1 MIAFAVRR
9 RLVRARHAGAV
20 VLLAAV
26 CASAQTPP
34 PTTLVVPFALEKFD
48 PRVAWLGE
56 GVAIGLTTALAERG
70 VATVGRDE
78 RLDVFERLQLPPAA
92 TLTRATIIK
101 VAELVGASRVILGRV
116 GATGS
121 DVTIDAQVL
130 HVDTARLD
138 PPLHHVAPVSELLQA
153 YRDLAARADPATPA
167 PSASTALPPS
177 VPAFELYVRGL
188 TAAGEDAQERYLA
201 QAIESAPAYVEARL
215 ALWSV
220 QTARG
225 AHDQAVATLSGIAPD
240 GARAADVGI
249 RRAASLLQLRR
260 FDDAFA
266 ALKAQADD
274 TRSPVVANLL
284 GVVQLRRVA
293 TPQTGR
299 ATYYFHQAA
308 ELDPADP
315 DYCFNLGYAYWLE
328 KDAMAA
334 AYWLREAVRRD
345 PTDGDAHYVLAAAL
359 AASGAGPEADREREL
374 ARRLSERW
382 ETAAAGDVVPRGLE
396 RVKERASPVRTR
408 IDTRLLA
415 GAQRDQRET
424 AAFHVATARR
434 AFDEGRDPET
444 IREAQRALYLAP
456 YDPAAHLLLG
466 RALARSGLLQEAVD
480 ALKVANW
487 SAETA
492 AAHLLLGDVLLR
504 LRDLDG
510 AGRAADRAL
519 VLEPDNADA
528 LALAA
533 RVRAA
538 RAGGA

>member
-1 MIAFAVRR
+1 VIGPARR
-9 RLVRARHAGAV
+9 WFVQASSVAGV
-20 VLLAAV
+20 VLLAPPGAP
-26 CASAQTPP
+26 AQPP
-34 PTTLVVPFALEKFD
+34 PITLVVPFALEKFE

-56 GVAIGLTTALAERG
+56 GAAIGLTAALAERG
-70 VATVGRDE
+70 VETVSRDE
-78 RLDVFERLQLPPAA
+78 RLEVFERLQLPPAA

-116 GATGS
+116 GAT
-121 DVTIDAQVL
+121 DAEVTIDAQVL
-130 HVDTARLD
+130 HLDTARLD
-138 PPLHHVAPVSELLQA
+138 PPLHHVTPVGGLLRA
-153 YRDLAARADPATPA
+153 YREVAALAVPGTPPPPGLPALA
-167 PSASTALPPS
+167 PS

-188 TAAGEDAQERYLA
+188 TTAGEAGQERYLT
-201 QAIESAPAYVEARL
+201 QAIEAAPDYVEARL

-225 AHDQAVATLSGIAPD
+225 AHAQAEATLSGGPSG
-240 GARAADVGI
+240 GAHALEVGI

-260 FDDAFA
+260 YDDAFA
-266 ALKAQADD
+266 VLKAHADEA
-274 TRSPVVANLL
+274 RSPVVANLL

-308 ELDPADP
+308 ELDPGDS

-328 KDAMAA
+328 RDAMAA

-345 PTDGDAHYVLAAAL
+345 PADGDAHYVLAAAL

-382 ETAAAGDVVPRGLE
+382 EAAAVGDAVPRGLE
-396 RVKERASPVRTR
+396 RVKERASPTRTR
-408 IDTRLLA
+408 VDTRLLA
-415 GAQRDQRET
+415 GAQRDQREA
-424 AAFHVATARR
+424 AAFHVATAHR

-444 IREAQRALYLAP
+444 IREAQRALYLSP

-466 RALARSGLLQEAVD
+466 RALARSGLLQEAVE
-480 ALKVANW
+480 ALKIAIW
-487 SAETA
+487 SAESA
-492 AAHLLLGDVLLR
+492 AAHLALGDVLLR
-504 LRDLDG
+504 LRDVDG

-519 VLEPDNADA
+519 VLEPDNSDA
-528 LALAA
+528 AALAA